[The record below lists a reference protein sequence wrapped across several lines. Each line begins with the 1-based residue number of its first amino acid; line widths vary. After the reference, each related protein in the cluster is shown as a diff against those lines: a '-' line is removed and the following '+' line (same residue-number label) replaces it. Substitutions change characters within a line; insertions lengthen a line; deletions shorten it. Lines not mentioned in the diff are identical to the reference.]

1 MASIFKPKRSKVI
14 GRVPTI
20 TDLVDGEIGVNIP
33 DQKVYINDAGSI
45 KVIAQS
51 PSGEAAK
58 FTIVNSDQALQTNKR
73 YIVDSSSGPVTL
85 SMPTA
90 LVVAGDMIEFVD
102 YTGFW
107 NINNVTVTNPG
118 VGLRDALGNLDE
130 FPLYLDMAYSGMRI
144 VYDGTNWRMIAVS

>member
-45 KVIAQS
+45 KIIAQT

-58 FTIVNSDQALQTNKR
+58 FTVIDSDQTLQTNKR
-73 YIVDSSSGPVTL
+73 YIIDTSGGPLTL
-85 SMPTA
+85 TMPTA
-90 LVVAGDMIEFVD
+90 LLVAGDALEFMD
-102 YTGFW
+102 YNGYW
-107 NINNVTVTNPG
+107 NINNVTVINPG
-118 VGLRDALGNLDE
+118 VGLYDVGGNIDE

-144 VYDGTNWRMIAVS
+144 VYDGTNWRMITAT

>member
-58 FTIVNSDQALQTNKR
+58 FTIVNSSQALQTNKR
-73 YIVDSSSGPVTL
+73 YIVDSSSGPLTL
-85 SMPTA
+85 TMPTA

>member
-58 FTIVNSDQALQTNKR
+58 FTIINSNQALQTNKR
-73 YIVDSSSGPVTL
+73 YIVDSSSGPLTL
-85 SMPTA
+85 TMPTA

-107 NINNVTVTNPG
+107 NINNVTVTNTG

>member
-118 VGLRDALGNLDE
+118 VGLYDGLGNLDE

>member
-58 FTIVNSDQALQTNKR
+58 FTIINSNQALQTNKR
-73 YIVDSSSGPVTL
+73 YIVDSSSGPLTL
-85 SMPTA
+85 TMPTA

>member
-1 MASIFKPKRSKVI
+1 MSSIFKPKRSKVI

-58 FTIVNSDQALQTNKR
+58 FTIINSNQALQTNKR
-73 YIVDSSSGPVTL
+73 YIVDSSSGPLTL
-85 SMPTA
+85 TMPTA

-107 NINNVTVTNPG
+107 NINNVTVTNTG

>member
-58 FTIVNSDQALQTNKR
+58 FTIINSSQALQTNKR
-73 YIVDSSSGPVTL
+73 YIVDSSSGPITL

-107 NINNVTVTNPG
+107 NINNVTVTKPG

>member
-58 FTIVNSDQALQTNKR
+58 FTIINSSQALQTNKR
-73 YIVDSSSGPVTL
+73 YIVDSSSGPLTL
-85 SMPTA
+85 TMPTA

>member
-58 FTIVNSDQALQTNKR
+58 FTIINSSQALQTNKR
-73 YIVDSSSGPVTL
+73 YIVDSSSGPLTL
-85 SMPTA
+85 TMPTA

-107 NINNVTVTNPG
+107 NINNVTVTNPS